1 MTRLCKLRLEPS
13 LAAAPI
19 EAPQFGVVALI
30 AVEQFIVVERPFD
43 GQPLL
48 AAQRLWAAV
57 TTEAAIVIRTINIA
71 VAAPT
76 TVVAATTVVEFTAA
90 AQS

>member
-1 MTRLCKLRLEPS
+1 VE
-13 LAAAPI
+13 
-19 EAPQFGVVALI
+19 QFI
-30 AVEQFIVVERPFD
+30 AVERFIVVERPFD
-43 GQPLL
+43 GRPLL

-71 VAAPT
+71 VAAPI
-76 TVVAATTVVEFTAA
+76 TVVAFTAA